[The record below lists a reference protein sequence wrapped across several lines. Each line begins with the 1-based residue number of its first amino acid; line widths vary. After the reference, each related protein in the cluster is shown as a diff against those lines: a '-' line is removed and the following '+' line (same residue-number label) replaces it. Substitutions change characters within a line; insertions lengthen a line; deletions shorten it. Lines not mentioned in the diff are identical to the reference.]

1 MDIGLTVGDDLDRLA
16 ASPARFDFC
25 ELGLGE
31 PTLVPGAVDRDRLA
45 GALAGRDLLVHL
57 P

>member
-25 ELGLGE
+25 ELGVGE
-31 PTLVPGAVDRDRLA
+31 QVFVPAATSSSTSRTASGWRRTSP
-45 GALAGRDLLVHL
+45 R
-57 P
+57 